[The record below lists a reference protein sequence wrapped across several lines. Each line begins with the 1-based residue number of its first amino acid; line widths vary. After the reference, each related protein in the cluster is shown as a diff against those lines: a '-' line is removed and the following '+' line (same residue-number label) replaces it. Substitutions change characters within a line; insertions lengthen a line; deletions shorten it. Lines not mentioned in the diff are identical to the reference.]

1 MSPLNLSVLDL
12 VPVRTDQATGDA
24 LAATLSPTPD
34 GSIIARMLS
43 TYSGNR
49 ETASSVTPPA
59 PWRSANDVT
68 GSVPGARPI
77 PRSIRPG

>member
-1 MSPLNLSVLDL
+1 MGT
-12 VPVRTDQATGDA
+12 VRATGVA
-24 LAATLSPTPD
+24 FSAWVRPATLSPTPD
-34 GSIIARMLS
+34 GSIIASTLS
-43 TYSGNR
+43 TYSGNL